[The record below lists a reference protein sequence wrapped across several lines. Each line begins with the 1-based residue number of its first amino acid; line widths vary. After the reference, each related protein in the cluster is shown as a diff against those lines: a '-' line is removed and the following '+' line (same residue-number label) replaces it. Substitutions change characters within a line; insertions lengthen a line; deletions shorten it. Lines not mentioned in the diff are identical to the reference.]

1 MDIIVQKNQS
11 GELVWDKS
19 PKTWENRFPI
29 QLIDE
34 HLSTGQYEATWI
46 ALLSKI
52 DFEKGIFSN
61 IVRFKFKY
69 GEPYRFLGELMRGQY
84 KCDFMPGDVIRNPS
98 IEEYKYIQK
107 IIKEHGYIFNKRTSK
122 FKKIK

>member
-46 ALLSKI
+46 ALLSKT
-52 DFEKGIFSN
+52 DFKIGRFEN
-61 IVRFKFKY
+61 IVRYKFRD
-69 GEPYRFLGELMRGQY
+69 GEPYKFLGDLMTGQY
-84 KCDFMPGDVIRNPS
+84 KCDFMLGDVIRNPS